1 LKPRHRKSK
10 PARPDQRNHPSAPL
24 STRKAPILAPRRKW
38 LFRLAAL
45 LVVPLLVL
53 GLEALLRLANYGYR
67 TGFFEKIRVDQRTCL
82 VNNENFSLRF
92 FPPELM
98 RWAGPVLM
106 DADKPP
112 DTWRIFILGES
123 AAQGDP
129 EPAYGAGRYLEMLLR
144 ERFPGQRFEVV
155 NVAVT
160 AINSHVIVPIAREC
174 AQHQGDLWIVYM
186 GNNEMVGPFGAASV
200 FGARA
205 PSWWEVRLSLAAQ
218 QTRLGQWVTAQARKR
233 EDHGIS
239 SSWGGMQMFLKNQLA
254 PDDPRREIV
263 YRNFQRNLDDILRA
277 GLDSGA
283 KIILNTVAV
292 NLKDCPPF
300 ASLSDS
306 NLPAAERTLYEGDYA
321 DGCRAEE
328 QGRFSEAAQRFEDA
342 AKLEPKMAE
351 LQFRWG
357 RCLLLLTNMAAARDH
372 LQWACDDDEL
382 PFRADSRINNLIR
395 QAGAQ
400 AGPGVVLFDAA
411 TMLETNPQGICGQD
425 LFYEHV
431 HLNFAGNYHLA
442 RAWAERAEQLLPET
456 VRHRAMDG
464 WASQETCDLLLGLTD
479 WNRNLVIKSVTDRL
493 QQPPLSSQLDNDRRL
508 VTFRSQMTELERR
521 MDESGLASAREIYA
535 EALKRAPKDYML
547 HENFAKFLNLIGDIK
562 QATTEWRQVQELS
575 PRNPFA
581 SYQAGHLLA
590 LQGQWTEAQNSLS
603 NAIAVHPRYVEAWL
617 ELGATD
623 LAQKKFEP
631 AMECY
636 DRARQLQ
643 PADAHVYFE
652 IGRAF
657 SISLRSPES
666 IENFRHAIALKPDY
680 WEAHY
685 ALGGELALHD
695 KVIEAKAEFEQAIR
709 LQPDFAPAYLNLGV
723 ALLKTGHP
731 NEAARQFEETLR
743 LEPTNRFAQAYLG
756 QLRAG
761 SGNRQP

>member
-1 LKPRHRKSK
+1 
-10 PARPDQRNHPSAPL
+10 
-24 STRKAPILAPRRKW
+24 
-38 LFRLAAL
+38 
-45 LVVPLLVL
+45 
-53 GLEALLRLANYGYR
+53 
-67 TGFFEKIRVDQRTCL
+67 
-82 VNNENFSLRF
+82 
-92 FPPELM
+92 
-98 RWAGPVLM
+98 
-106 DADKPP
+106 
-112 DTWRIFILGES
+112 
-123 AAQGDP
+123 
-129 EPAYGAGRYLEMLLR
+129 
-144 ERFPGQRFEVV
+144 
-155 NVAVT
+155 
-160 AINSHVIVPIAREC
+160 
-174 AQHQGDLWIVYM
+174 
-186 GNNEMVGPFGAASV
+186 
-200 FGARA
+200 
-205 PSWWEVRLSLAAQ
+205 
-218 QTRLGQWVTAQARKR
+218 
-233 EDHGIS
+233 
-239 SSWGGMQMFLKNQLA
+239 MQMFLRNQLA

-277 GLDSGA
+277 GLGSGA

-306 NLPAAERTLYEGDYA
+306 NLPPAERTLYERDYA

-328 QGRFSEAAQRFEDA
+328 QGRFSEAAQRFEEA

-357 RCLLLLTNMAAARDH
+357 HCLLRLTNMAAAREH
-372 LQWACDDDEL
+372 LQWACDDDTL
-382 PFRADSRINNLIR
+382 PFRADSQINKLIR

-411 TMLETNPQGICGQD
+411 AMLETNPQGLGGQD

-431 HLNFAGNYHLA
+431 HFNFAGNYRLA
-442 RAWAERAEQLLPET
+442 RAWAERTEQLLPET
-456 VRHRAMDG
+456 IRYRAMGG
-464 WASQETCDLLLGLTD
+464 WASQETCELLLGLTD

-508 VTFRSQMTELERR
+508 ATFRDQMRELRGR
-521 MDESGLASAREIYA
+521 MDESGRASAREIYA

-547 HENFAKFLNLIGDIK
+547 HENFAEFLNLTGDIK
-562 QATTEWRQVQELS
+562 QATTEWRQAQELS

-581 SYQAGHLLA
+581 SYQVGHLLA
-590 LQGQWTEAQNSLS
+590 LQGNWTEAQIALS

-617 ELGATD
+617 ELGAAD

-631 AMECY
+631 AMDCY
-636 DRARQLQ
+636 DHARRLQ
-643 PADAHVYFE
+643 PADSHVYFE

-657 SISLRSPES
+657 SLSQRSPEA
-666 IENFRHAIALKPDY
+666 IENFRRAIVLKPDY

-695 KVIEAKAEFEQAIR
+695 KVIEAKGEFEQAIR

-723 ALLKTGHP
+723 ALLKTGHL

-743 LEPTNRFAQAYLG
+743 LEPTNRFAQAYLS
-756 QLRAG
+756 QLRSG

>member
-1 LKPRHRKSK
+1 V
-10 PARPDQRNHPSAPL
+10 
-24 STRKAPILAPRRKW
+24 LAV
-38 LFRLAAL
+38 LI
-45 LVVPLLVL
+45 VPLLVL
-53 GLEALLRLANYGYR
+53 GLEAALRLANYGYR
-67 TGFFEKIRVDQRTCL
+67 TSFFEKIRIGQRTYL
-82 VNNENFSLRF
+82 VDNENFSLRF
-92 FPPELM
+92 FPPQLM

-106 DADKPP
+106 DAEKPP

-129 EPAYGAGRYLEMLLR
+129 EPAYGAGRYLEVLLR

-186 GNNEMVGPFGAASV
+186 GNNEMVGPFGAATV
-200 FGARA
+200 FGAKA
-205 PSWWEVRLSLAAQ
+205 PPWWLVRMTLAEQ

-233 EDHGIS
+233 ESHDTN
-239 SSWGGMQMFLKNQLA
+239 SSWGGMQMFLKNQLP
-254 PDDPRREIV
+254 PDDPRREVV

-277 GLDSGA
+277 GVDSGA
-283 KIILNTVAV
+283 KIILNSVAV

-306 NLPAAERTLYEGDYA
+306 NLPPAERILYERDYVDA
-321 DGCRAEE
+321 CRAEE
-328 QGRFSEAAQRFEDA
+328 QRRFSEAAQRFESA

-357 RCLLLLTNMAAARDH
+357 RCLLGLTNLAGARDH
-372 LQWACDDDEL
+372 LQLACDNDTL

-395 QAGAQ
+395 QAGAR
-400 AGPGVVLFDAA
+400 AGPSVVLFDAA
-411 TMLETNPQGICGQD
+411 EMLETNPPGIGGQD

-431 HLNFAGNYHLA
+431 HLTFAGNYRLA
-442 RAWAERAEQLLPET
+442 RAWAERAEQFLPET
-456 VRHRAMDG
+456 IRHRAIGD
-464 WASQETCDLLLGLTD
+464 WASQETCDVLLGLTD
-479 WNRNLVIKSVTDRL
+479 WNRNLVVKSIAGRL
-493 QQPPLSSQLDNDRRL
+493 QQPPFSSQLDNDRRL
-508 VTFRSQMTELERR
+508 SIFRSQMTDLGRR
-521 MDESGLASAREIYA
+521 MDEPARVSAREIYTD
-535 EALKRAPKDYML
+535 ALKRAPEDYLL
-547 HENFAKFLNLIGDIK
+547 HENFAEFLDLTGDIK
-562 QATTEWRQVQELS
+562 QATTEWLRARELS

-590 LQGQWTEAQNSLS
+590 LQGQWTEAQNVLS
-603 NAIAVHPRYVEAWL
+603 NAVAVHPRYVEAWL
-617 ELGATD
+617 ELGAAN

-631 AMECY
+631 AMDCY
-636 DRARQLQ
+636 DRARRLQ
-643 PADAHVYFE
+643 PADSRVYFE

-657 SISLRSPES
+657 SLSQRSPES
-666 IENFRHAIALKPDY
+666 IENFRHAIALKPEY

-695 KVIEAKAEFEQAIR
+695 QVSEAKAEFEQAIR

-743 LEPTNRFAQAYLG
+743 LEPTNRFAQAYLS
-756 QLRAG
+756 QLRTG
-761 SGNRQP
+761 SRNRQP

>member
-1 LKPRHRKSK
+1 M
-10 PARPDQRNHPSAPL
+10 
-24 STRKAPILAPRRKW
+24 
-38 LFRLAAL
+38 
-45 LVVPLLVL
+45 L

-67 TGFFEKIRVDQRTCL
+67 TSFFEKTQIDQRTYL

-92 FPPELM
+92 FPPQLM
-98 RWAGPVLM
+98 RWAGPILM

-144 ERFPGQRFEVV
+144 ERFPGQHFEVI

-186 GNNEMVGPFGAASV
+186 GNNEMVGPFGAATV
-200 FGARA
+200 FGAQA
-205 PSWWEVRLSLAAQ
+205 PPWWLVRMDLAAQ
-218 QTRLGQWVTAQARKR
+218 QTKVGQLVTAQARKR
-233 EDHGIS
+233 EAHGTN
-239 SSWGGMQMFLKNQLA
+239 SSWGGMQMFLRNQLA
-254 PDDPRREIV
+254 PDDPRREVV
-263 YRNFQRNLDDILRA
+263 YRNFQKNLDDILRA
-277 GLDSGA
+277 GVDSGA

-300 ASLSDS
+300 ASLSES
-306 NLPAAERTLYEGDYA
+306 NLPVAERTRFERDYG
-321 DGCRAEE
+321 DGCHAEE
-328 QGRFSEAAQRFEDA
+328 QGRFSEAAERFGEA

-357 RCLLLLTNMAAARDH
+357 SCLLGLANNAAAQEH
-372 LQWACDDDEL
+372 LQLACDDDTL
-382 PFRADSRINNLIR
+382 PFRADSRINKLIR
-395 QAGAQ
+395 QASAQ

-411 TMLETNPQGICGQD
+411 AMLETNSPGPYGQD

-431 HLNFAGNYHLA
+431 HFNFAGNYRLA
-442 RAWAERAEQLLPET
+442 RAWAERAEKFLPET
-456 VRHRAMDG
+456 VRQRATDG
-464 WASQETCDLLLGLTD
+464 WASQETCEVLLGLTD
-479 WNRNLVIKSVTDRL
+479 WNRKLVIKSVTDRL
-493 QQPPLSSQLDNDRRL
+493 QQPPFSGQLDHDQRL
-508 VTFRSQMTELERR
+508 ATFRNEMTELGRK
-521 MDESGLASAREIYA
+521 MDEPGRTRAREIYA
-535 EALKRAPKDYML
+535 EALKHAPNDYML
-547 HENFAKFLNLIGDIK
+547 HENFAEFLNLTGDIK
-562 QATTEWRQVQELS
+562 QATTEWRRARELS

-581 SYQAGHLLA
+581 AYQAGHLLA
-590 LQGQWTEAQNSLS
+590 LQGQWTEAQGALS
-603 NAIAVHPRYVEAWL
+603 NAIAMHPRYVEAWL
-617 ELGATD
+617 ELGAID

-631 AMECY
+631 AMDFY
-636 DRARQLQ
+636 DHARRLQ

-657 SISLRSPES
+657 SLSQRSPEAL
-666 IENFRHAIALKPDY
+666 ENFRHAIALKPDY

-695 KVIEAKAEFEQAIR
+695 KVAEAAGEFEQAIR

-743 LEPTNRFAQAYLG
+743 LEPTNQFAQAYLN
-756 QLRAG
+756 QVRAG
-761 SGNRQP
+761 GGNRQP